1 MANELKSLTLNG
13 KKYDSFV
20 DQTARKNAGT
30 GGGGGSV
37 EGAVLYT
44 EQSLTDAQKAQ
55 ARENIGVGS
64 VATVNGNTPDENGNV
79 TIETGGGT
87 PTYTFRNLL
96 NPNDENY
103 EAGKYVNPSTGK
115 TANNANYN
123 TSGYIEVSPGD
134 KICTTTSYT
143 NTFSQSYRQIM
154 PITWIAYYNENKNV
168 IKGDG
173 RNSSEKIYHLIPQN
187 VRYVRVSIAVADA
200 TKYPMIEKLACVGIS
215 DEYLEYG
222 QEKTVPAPSVYNP
235 DGMFLPPYIYAVNGR
250 PFDIYTAAMFGDT
263 QNLNR
268 IERIGVSPSGFGEF
282 EMSNRRIRLNPTGS
296 TSDNFYLKIKN
307 AEGVT
312 VLSDA
317 TRCVVKNGSTAAK
330 HIVTI
335 GDSLTNKKPWIAELM
350 RLNPNYTFVGA
361 IDDTAK
367 DSTGTE
373 RTFRH
378 DGRSGWRAEQYYTGY
393 NPESNKFWD
402 SANSKFSFSYY
413 VTNILH
419 GTAPDIVILFLGMN
433 DMERNL
439 DDAVNYEKLMVD
451 NIRSSYPNLP
461 IIICA
466 PQARDYNVE
475 GHVAK
480 NGFLM
485 MKKLYEK
492 FCLYTDLYFVPLYL
506 IHDSEYNYCLADEYE
521 GVNLYS
527 TIVKNKV
534 VDSVHPQDAGY
545 FQFADAIYGALSAIG

>member
-20 DQTARKNAGT
+20 DQTAREN
-30 GGGGGSV
+30 GGGSA

-55 ARENIGVGS
+55 ARANIGAGS
-64 VATVNGNTPDENGNV
+64 VATVNGTAPDENGNI
-79 TIETGGGT
+79 TIEADGGA

-103 EAGKYVNPSTGK
+103 EEGKYVNPNTGK

-134 KICTTTSYT
+134 KICITVTST
-143 NTFSQSYRQIM
+143 NAFSQSYRQIL

-173 RNSSEKIYHLIPQN
+173 KISGEKVYHLIPQN

-200 TKYPMIEKLACVGIS
+200 TKNPMIEKLACVGIS

-235 DGMFLPPYIYAVNGR
+235 DGMFLPPYIYAVKGR

-268 IERIGVSPSGFGEF
+268 IERIGVSSSATGGFGEF
-282 EMSNRRIRLNPTGS
+282 EMSNRRIRLNPTGGAN
-296 TSDNFYLKIKN
+296 DNFYFKIKN

-330 HIVTI
+330 HIVAI
-335 GDSLTNKKPWIAELM
+335 GDSLTNQKPWIAELM
-350 RLNPNYTFVGA
+350 RLNPNFTFVGGC
-361 IDDTAK
+361 DGTAK
-367 DSTGTE
+367 DSEGTT
-373 RTFRH
+373 RTFKH
-378 DGRSGWRAEQYYTGY
+378 EGRSGWRAEQYYTGY
-393 NPESNKFWD
+393 GGTGNYFWD
-402 SANSKFSFSYY
+402 GNQFSFSHY
-413 VTNILH
+413 VTERLG
-419 GTAPDIVILFLGMN
+419 GTAPDVVILFLGMN

-492 FCLYTDLYFVPLYL
+492 FCLYTNLYFVPLYL
-506 IHDSEYNYCLADEYE
+506 IHDSEYNYCLADEHE

-527 TIVKNKV
+527 PIVKNKV
-534 VDSVHPQDAGY
+534 VDSVHPQNAGY